1 MSPITKCIKENDTR
15 SNPIWLM
22 RQAGRY
28 LPEFR
33 EIRRLNQDFIKLC
46 LNSDLASE
54 ITLQPIKRFGFDG
67 AVIFSDIL
75 MLPYGLGQK
84 VEFEKNFGP
93 KLGDI
98 NLEKIKNIDEIN
110 FTEKVYKVYKAISKT
125 SKDPLMNNRDMIGFV
140 GAPWTILVYM
150 INKSSPKKG
159 LSNDFFKDDFLIN
172 RLLGI
177 IEKFLKFHIKNQDT
191 KTNPIWLMRQAGRY
205 LPEFREIRK
214 ENQDFI
220 KLCLNSDLASEITL
234 QPIKR
239 FGFDGAVI
247 FSDILMLPYGLGQNV
262 EFEKNFGPKLG
273 NIDLEKIKNIDE
285 INFTEKIYKV
295 YKAIEKTS
303 KDPLMNNRDM
313 IGFVG
318 APWTILVYMINKSSP
333 KKGLSNEFFKDDFFI
348 NRLLGIIEKFLK
360 LHIKNQIEAGAQVIQ
375 IFDSWAG

>member
-1 MSPITKCIKENDTR
+1 MNPIANCIKKKDTK

-33 EIRRLNQDFIKLC
+33 AIRKLNPDFIKLC

-75 MLPYGLGQK
+75 MLPYGLGQT

-98 NLEKIKNIDEIN
+98 NLEKIKSIDEIN

-125 SKDPLMNNRDMIGFV
+125 SRDPLMNKRDTIGFV

-159 LSNDFFKDDFLIN
+159 LSSEFFKDDFL
-172 RLLGI
+172 
-177 IEKFLKFHIKNQDT
+177 
-191 KTNPIWLMRQAGRY
+191 
-205 LPEFREIRK
+205 
-214 ENQDFI
+214 
-220 KLCLNSDLASEITL
+220 
-234 QPIKR
+234 
-239 FGFDGAVI
+239 
-247 FSDILMLPYGLGQNV
+247 
-262 EFEKNFGPKLG
+262 
-273 NIDLEKIKNIDE
+273 
-285 INFTEKIYKV
+285 
-295 YKAIEKTS
+295 
-303 KDPLMNNRDM
+303 
-313 IGFVG
+313 
-318 APWTILVYMINKSSP
+318 
-333 KKGLSNEFFKDDFFI
+333 I

-375 IFDSWAG
+375 IFDSWAGLLEDKIPEYIYIPTLNIVEYVKKLGVPIICFPRGIKDYKNFCEIVKPDAVNIDYDIEPKKIVNEIKIPVQGGLDPKILLTDRKTLKKEVEKYLTIFKDHPYIFNLGHGILPETKIEMVEELINIVRNFK